1 MKNRKIKKEKK
12 LFHIIL
18 INIIIS
24 IYLTMKSILNKI
36 IVYFLTPKVMADYIF
51 NPLNKNIY

>member
-1 MKNRKIKKEKK
+1 MKNRKIKKKKK
-12 LFHIIL
+12 LFH
-18 INIIIS
+18 IIIS
-24 IYLTMKSILNKI
+24 IYLTIKSILNKI